1 MKILHTVEW
10 YYPSLGGAQEV
21 VRQLSERLVK
31 RGHEVTVATS
41 KMAERTSYTING
53 VHIEEFDIAGN
64 AVRGISGEVERY
76 KKFLVESN
84 YDIILNYAAQ
94 QWASDLF
101 FPLTPE
107 IKGKKVFVPCGFSG
121 LFMPEYTS
129 YFEAMKSWIQ
139 AYDATVFLSNDY
151 QDINFFKQYGGKNDH
166 LIPNGADEEEF
177 QKTSPVDIRKALQ
190 IPADHLLILHVGS
203 HTGQKGHREALEIF
217 RRAKIRNATFLMVAN
232 TIGLGCTLRCKATAL
247 LFRLNPLGRL
257 RHKQIIITP
266 LPRDMTVAAYHEA
279 DLFLFPSNIEC
290 SPIVLFEC
298 MASKTP
304 FLVTDVGN
312 SAEIIQWSGESGVLL
327 PTTKDQNGFST
338 ADIPGSVKILETL
351 SADQE
356 RRMRMQ
362 DAGYQAWSERFT
374 WEKVTDEYE
383 KLYSALLD

>member
-41 KMAERTSYTING
+41 KMAERTSCTING

-76 KKFLVESN
+76 EKFLVESD
-84 YDIILNYAAQ
+84 YDIILTYAAQ
-94 QWASDLF
+94 QWTADLF
-101 FPLTPE
+101 FPLISE
-107 IKGKKVFVPCGFSG
+107 IRGKKVFVPCGFSG
-121 LFMPEYTS
+121 LFMPEYTP
-129 YFEAMKSWIQ
+129 YFEAMKSWMQ
-139 AYDATVFLSNDY
+139 AYDATVFLSDDY
-151 QDINFFKQYGGKNDH
+151 QDINFFRQYGGKH
-166 LIPNGADEEEF
+166 EYLIPNGADEEEF
-177 QKTSPVDIRKALQ
+177 QKTSFVDIRAALQ

-217 RRAKIRNATFLMVAN
+217 KRARIRNATFLMVAN
-232 TIGLGCTLRCKATAL
+232 AIGIGCTLRCQATGL
-247 LFRLNPLGRL
+247 LFRLNPLERL
-257 RHKQIIITP
+257 RHKQIVITP
-266 LPRDMTVAAYHEA
+266 LPREMTVAAYHEA

-312 SAEIIQWSGESGVLL
+312 SAEIIRWSGGSGVLL
-327 PTTKDQNGFST
+327 PTTKDENGFST
-338 ADIPGSVKILETL
+338 ADIQGSVEMLEAL
-351 SADQE
+351 AADPK
-356 RRMRMQ
+356 RRVRMQ
-362 DAGYQAWSERFT
+362 DAGFQAWSTRFT
-374 WEKVTDEYE
+374 WEKITDEYE
-383 KLYSALLD
+383 NFYRSLLD